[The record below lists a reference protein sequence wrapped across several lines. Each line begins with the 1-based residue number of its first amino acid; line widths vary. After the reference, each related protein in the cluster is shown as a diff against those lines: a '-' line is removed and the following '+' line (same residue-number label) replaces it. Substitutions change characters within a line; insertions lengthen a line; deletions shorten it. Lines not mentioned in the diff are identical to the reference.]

1 MCELIVGVVPLLL
14 GAAVTLYVMRR
25 HRWARVLGTLL
36 TGLMALAATAATIGL
51 FVAGQKAHWTSD
63 GPGMLFIMIGIGVS
77 AMVALGLWFATLA
90 QATAPAPG
98 ELP

>member
-1 MCELIVGVVPLLL
+1 MCELIGIAIPLLL
-14 GAAVTLYVMRR
+14 GAAVTLFLLRR
-25 HRWARVLGTLL
+25 HPWARVLGTLL
-36 TGLMALAATAATIGL
+36 TGLMALLATAATIGL
-51 FVAGQKAHWTSD
+51 FMVGQKAHWTSD